1 MRILGIDPGSRVCG
15 YGMIAAVGAA
25 PGAGPAGEVLR
36 YVECG
41 VLTAPE
47 HRPAELRLGEIAR
60 GLAEVLEE
68 LRPDVVALEE
78 VFARVNLRSALAL
91 AQARGMALAVI
102 GLAGIEVASYTA
114 PLVKKTITGRGRT
127 DKEQV
132 AHGGGAGRAAAAA
145 APMPLTRWRWPCHAP
160 GPAGAAVLR
169 AARSRDR
176 CPRGAAGGRAR
187 GRRRLRARPRS
198 AVWRWAPR

>member
-15 YGMIAAVGAA
+15 YGMIAAVGAS

-47 HRPAELRLGEIAR
+47 HRPAELRLGEIAC

-78 VFARVNLRSALAL
+78 VFARVNVRSALAL

-102 GLAGIEVASYTA
+102 CLAGIEVASYTA
-114 PLVKKTITGRGRT
+114 PLVKKTITGRGRA

-132 AHGGGAGRAAAAA
+132 ARMVAALVGLRRPPRADAADALALAITHARAG
-145 APMPLTRWRWPCHAP
+145 
-160 GPAGAAVLR
+160 AGAAVLR
-169 AARSRDR
+169 AAR
-176 CPRGAAGGRAR
+176 PAVVPAAVPAAATAGAAATGRLAVE
-187 GRRRLRARPRS
+187 RPR
-198 AVWRWAPR
+198 